1 LPDQDPPEIFGM
13 HSNAD
18 IAYQRNLSDLYCT
31 IILITQSEDSGDDE
45 GGSDTDKIVSDIITN
60 FLGTLPE
67 LLLRSVASKSVKE
80 RNSDGMISI
89 YTTFL

>member
-1 LPDQDPPEIFGM
+1 M

-18 IAYQRNLSDLYCT
+18 IAYQRNLSDLYCQ
-31 IILITQSEDSGDDE
+31 IILTTQSEDSGEDE
-45 GGSDTDKIVSDIITN
+45 GTDTDKIVGDMISS

-67 LLLRSVASKSVKE
+67 LLLRSTASKSVKE
-80 RNSDGMISI
+80 RNNDGMISI